1 MTYVILNYK
10 KISKLNPDSF
20 LSQNI
25 IRILTKEDN
34 RKCVVMYN
42 DTKLLHGNIKIDYTW
57 LLGHAQ
63 SEL

>member
-1 MTYVILNYK
+1 MIVWFEDKSEYFTYLKN
-10 KISKLNPDSF
+10 
-20 LSQNI
+20 
-25 IRILTKEDN
+25 EDN

-63 SEL
+63 SII